1 MAAKKMKFF
10 NRVSLE
16 IVFRKAFNLVRFAR
30 EEICDYIFPKICFG
44 CRQEGEYLCS
54 ACFDKIEY
62 LNNFSCFLCHRPNF
76 VSGICF
82 DCSKS
87 SGIDQIIVATVY
99 SENFVGRLVEGM
111 KYDFIE
117 ELAAPL
123 ANILIKQISR
133 RGLKNSFSQSVL
145 VPIPLHKKRLLERGF
160 NQAEE
165 LAKLVALKYDIQVDN
180 GLLRRSRHTAQQA
193 KLSRAERLENMQGAF
208 CVNPEIKLPNTV
220 ILIDDVLTTG
230 TTFVEAAKCLKA
242 AGVSKIICLAV
253 CHG

>member
-16 IVFRKAFNLVRFAR
+16 IVFRKAFNSVKFAR

-44 CRQEGEYLCS
+44 CREEVGYLCS
-54 ACFDKIEY
+54 ACFDKIKY
-62 LNNFSCFLCHRPNF
+62 LTDFSCFLCHRPNV
-76 VSGICF
+76 VSGICA
-82 DCSKS
+82 DCSKQ
-87 SGIDQIIVATVY
+87 SGIDQIVVATAY
-99 SENFVGRLVEGM
+99 TENFVSSLVEGL
-111 KYDFIE
+111 KYTFIE

-165 LAKLVALKYDIQVDN
+165 LAKLVALKYDIQVDTR
-180 GLLRRSRHTAQQA
+180 LIQRSRATAQQA

-230 TTFVEAAKCLKA
+230 TTFVEAAKCLKS